1 MRRPLTRLRE
11 DIATTKDRDPS
22 VKSALEALC
31 HPALPTLWCHRI
43 AHRLHLRGHRIAARL
58 LSNTAKI
65 LTGVEIHPGARIGR
79 RFFIDHGNGVVIG
92 ETTIIGDDVTLYQQ
106 VTLGAV
112 GFWRDNAR
120 PDGEARHPRIGDRVV
135 VGAKAT
141 VLGPV
146 TIGDDVVIP
155 AHSLVLTT
163 IESGQGSGRNQVNG
177 RSTIG
182 DQNGQ
187 RTHGQHPVH
196 RG

>member
-1 MRRPLTRLRE
+1 MRRSLFRLRE
-11 DIATTKDRDPS
+11 DLATTMDKDPS
-22 VKSALEALC
+22 VTSLLEALC
-31 HPALPTLWCHRI
+31 HPALPAVWIHRI
-43 AHRLHLRGHRIAARL
+43 AHRLHRRGHRILARL
-58 LSNTAKI
+58 LSNVAKT

-92 ETTIIGDDVTLYQQ
+92 ETAVIGDDVTLYQQ

-120 PDGEARHPRIGDRVV
+120 PEGEARHPRIGDRVV

-146 TIGDDVVIP
+146 TIGDGVVVP

-163 IESGQGSGRNQVNG
+163 IESGSNG
-177 RSTIG
+177 KTPVIDRRSKIG
-182 DQNGQ
+182 DGNAQ
-187 RTHGQHPVH
+187 RPHGQYPVQ
-196 RG
+196 RE